1 MWYVLSSSAM
11 TTYTLEQQR
20 TWNLLGPTGWLPLQC
35 QSGSESWK
43 VLGSCHSWVTP
54 SDAGSGSA
62 LLSTGLREA
71 PLCTSRSCEG
81 GVWTHDCCLWPPRGH
96 FWTSALALT
105 HPKNVEIVECEV
117 HCWNTLVFEAGSS
130 SVDRLAWN
138 SQEHNYLYLAIIRFK
153 GVCHHVWLLT
163 GF

>member
-1 MWYVLSSSAM
+1 MHTGAAENLEPARSHRLAAPAVSVWQWKLEGPGQLS
-11 TTYTLEQQR
+11 
-20 TWNLLGPTGWLPLQC
+20 
-35 QSGSESWK
+35 
-43 VLGSCHSWVTP
+43 
-54 SDAGSGSA
+54 
-62 LLSTGLREA
+62 LLSHTLWCRFWVSA
-71 PLCTSRSCEG
+71 ALHSAQRSFSVHMQKLWG

-138 SQEHNYLYLAIIRFK
+138 SQKHNYLYLTSIRFK